1 MTNHCV
7 NCGMFIDSKCGCPEG
22 REPVPD
28 CNVSPDDRAA
38 LTDFQT
44 FAINRAIS
52 VFEDVMGDILNWED
66 DSLSVAVAG
75 AITDLRSALSP
86 SQPQPVNRGVPNKLS
101 VREKA
106 SNSNN
111 LVWPEGYCLDP
122 NGKMSCPDGAYPHW
136 SFGYDMG
143 YAEALAL
150 RTNVIKDA
158 LAQIRSAS
166 VPVNRADG
174 DAVPVAIYQVLS
186 QAHSMTASWE
196 DVPKEFYDRQHPVQR
211 RMVYLAPPA
220 KPIGYVTSYALEN
233 VLAHGGH
240 IPMHPEPISLAT
252 VPVYLAAPLA
262 STSADAPVDDA
273 DLASFEVLLDAYA
286 ASVAVNDVFNIK
298 TMAKTIRAT
307 AEARDNVLA
316 FANKLQRAPI
326 AANAQ
331 AHVALGEMVGWC
343 YEHGGKT
350 RFVDR
355 GDTYSDSIVFKMRP
369 VYYAAPIASALPA
382 FAMPELPDLPPQDH
396 YANNMALW
404 NEVSLRK
411 FAFAYADR
419 VVVASALPAQGS
431 RDPKNQRLFEFLDT
445 AAGGG
450 YVFSGVDASD
460 LFNEFFPEE
469 YSAAPALPAAPIV
482 TDQDL
487 TMDVDELAEFERTVA
502 EFEDASET
510 STDYDQL
517 MDWARRGLLECT
529 HFEVTKSGND
539 ILAAAPIALALPAA
553 QPREKS

>member
-1 MTNHCV
+1 MNTTA
-7 NCGMFIDSKCGCPEG
+7 
-22 REPVPD
+22 
-28 CNVSPDDRAA
+28 SPDDRAA

-66 DSLSVAVAG
+66 DFLSVAVAG

-166 VPVNRADG
+166 VPVNRVDGESPSDLRAQIQRIADDYQPHSASQAILALEEMRQALRELLADEAGLASEDHADTMTGNSRADG
-174 DAVPVAIYQVLS
+174 DAVPVHDHPSTEAGDYLPIDFGD
-186 QAHSMTASWE
+186 A
-196 DVPKEFYDRQHPVQR
+196 VPVAW
-211 RMVYLAPPA
+211 V
-220 KPIGYVTSYALEN
+220 KPFALESLKQQDKVGTKLYRMRHKN
-233 VLAHGGH
+233 AH
-240 IPMHPEPISLAT
+240 AT
-252 VPVYLAAPLA
+252 VPLYAAPVA
-262 STSADAPVDDA
+262 STSADAQP
-273 DLASFEVLLDAYA
+273 
-286 ASVAVNDVFNIK
+286 
-298 TMAKTIRAT
+298 
-307 AEARDNVLA
+307 
-316 FANKLQRAPI
+316 PI
-326 AANAQ
+326 AWRARGYAQ
-331 AHVALGEMVGWC
+331 FKTGMPSEWRYYDGATKPTLNKPECCDIEPLGVL
-343 YEHGGKT
+343 
-350 RFVDR
+350 
-355 GDTYSDSIVFKMRP
+355 
-369 VYYAAPIASALPA
+369 AAPIASALPA
-382 FAMPELPDLPPQDH
+382 NLVRFVDTTDLFKEALAWGKVYGPHISAEQWGEMRDTHALEFAQ
-396 YANNMALW
+396 
-404 NEVSLRK
+404 
-411 FAFAYADR
+411 R
-419 VVVASALPAQGS
+419 V
-431 RDPKNQRLFEFLDT
+431 
-445 AAGGG
+445 
-450 YVFSGVDASD
+450 VDAS
-460 LFNEFFPEE
+460 
-469 YSAAPALPAAPIV
+469 ALPAAPIV
-482 TDQDL
+482 TDQAL

-539 ILAAAPIALALPAA
+539 ILAAAPIALALPA
-553 QPREKS
+553 QDKEPM